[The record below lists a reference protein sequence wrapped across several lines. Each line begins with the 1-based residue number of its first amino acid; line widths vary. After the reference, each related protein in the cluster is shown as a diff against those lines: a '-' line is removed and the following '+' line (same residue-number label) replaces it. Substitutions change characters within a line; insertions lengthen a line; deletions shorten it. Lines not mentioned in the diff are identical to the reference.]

1 MHADG
6 YGGYK
11 KLYGNQIVE
20 APCMAHVRCKF
31 HDVIKL
37 KPSPIADE
45 ALSRIGALYDIED
58 RIRGMSADQR
68 RTLRQQHARPILA
81 DLKSWIEETL
91 STLPHK
97 QKLAE
102 AMRYALSRWAALSVY
117 IDDGRVEIDNNIA
130 ERAMRPLGGPES
142 LRTPSLSIC
151 KHWKRLRVGDV
162 TRARLSG
169 YRGLDRRRSQ
179 VAGPD
184 LVRRAGNH
192 LLSRQ
197 HLRLD
202 QVAYPMVG
210 NAQGRRSL
218 CHGHPLAV
226 LVC

>member
-1 MHADG
+1 
-6 YGGYK
+6 
-11 KLYGNQIVE
+11 
-20 APCMAHVRCKF
+20 
-31 HDVIKL
+31 
-37 KPSPIADE
+37 
-45 ALSRIGALYDIED
+45 
-58 RIRGMSADQR
+58 
-68 RTLRQQHARPILA
+68 
-81 DLKSWIEETL
+81 
-91 STLPHK
+91 
-97 QKLAE
+97 
-102 AMRYALSRWAALSVY
+102 YALNHWNGLAAFLE
-117 IDDGRVEIDNNIA
+117 DGRIEADSNVVE
-130 ERAMRPLGGPES
+130 RSMKSVGGPES

-151 KHWKRLRVGDV
+151 KHWKRLRVGDA